1 MSLELKT
8 KKWGNSLGIIIP
20 NEIVVSLNIKP
31 EENILVSINK
41 NGNLLRELFG
51 SLKFNKS
58 SERLIKETRKDLKS
72 KWLK

>member
-1 MSLELKT
+1 MALELKT
-8 KKWGNSLGIIIP
+8 KKWGNSLGVIIP
-20 NEIVVSLNIKP
+20 SYIVTSLNIKP
-31 EENILVSINK
+31 EENIIVSINK

-58 SERLIKETRKDLKS
+58 SEKLIKETRKDLKS